1 MMSNKNH
8 DDLEHLIARMYQL
21 YNRADDQGVY
31 DILKRIREL
40 TPEFQ
45 PEPKIILVERIIT
58 QPWNNQALKLCQEA
72 EKAIQEKRFIR
83 GLNQSQKAL
92 QISPFFSMAYLRIGL
107 SYLLQKDLE
116 NAFLNLQKALALD
129 RKYSEAFYNLS
140 RVHALRENETEM
152 LDYLEKAIVWSE
164 KWQDYA
170 SKSLNDEHFRVYWK
184 ELNQIHDRFP
194 IEPNLRK
201 LYKYLQDHWF
211 YEAFCLGKEL
221 FLIETDQLAV
231 IEVMI
236 SSTKGIIRDLNE
248 HEENVSIYNDQPLS
262 FWKNKAIELEN
273 DRKILID
280 SGKKSDVFS
289 RFSAKPARNPEKL
302 FIVSNELA
310 EEILNGN
317 NK

>member
-1 MMSNKNH
+1 MSNKNR
-8 DDLEHLIARMYQL
+8 DDLEHLIARMYQF
-21 YNRADDQGVY
+21 YTRADDQSMY
-31 DILKRIREL
+31 MTLRRIREL

-45 PEPKIILVERIIT
+45 PEPKIILVERIVT
-58 QPWNNQALKLCQEA
+58 QPWNNQAIKLCKEA
-72 EKAIQEKRFIR
+72 EEALQEKRFIR

-92 QISPFFSMAYLRIGL
+92 QISPFSSRAYFLIGL

-140 RVHALRENETEM
+140 RVHALRDNKTEM
-152 LDYLEKAIVWSE
+152 LGCLEKAIIWSE

-170 SKSLNDEHFRVYWK
+170 KKSLNDEHFSVYWK
-184 ELNQIHDRFP
+184 EPDFNRDRLP
-194 IEPNLRK
+194 VEPSLRK
-201 LYKYLQDHWF
+201 LYKHLQDHGF
-211 YEAFCLGKEL
+211 YEAFCLGEEL
-221 FLIETDQLAV
+221 LPIETDKLAV

-248 HEENVSIYNDQPLS
+248 HEENVSIYDDQPLS
-262 FWKNKAIELEN
+262 FWKKKESELEN

-280 SGKKSDVFS
+280 SGKQSDVFS

-302 FIVSNELA
+302 FIVSHELA
-310 EEILNGN
+310 EEILNEN